1 VLVTSRLD
9 TTTRSTRIGS
19 SLFTGYVIKTILF
32 AMGDWHPVVITFSVA
47 DLEAAFKDQEAEEE
61 RKVQE
66 EAAKKKSEE
75 EAQARLAAEKAEAE
89 RKAHEEAAKK
99 KVEEEAQARLA
110 AEKKK
115 AEKDAK
121 TKEVTCFLKCAQEGV
136 IVKMVKVNMDAVA
149 PCDMLDKTQPTAPQ
163 RHRTWDIYK
172 RLYLTAIGAPK
183 ASPSDLKCSVL
194 GMWKLCTDVVAND
207 PVIKENLVI
216 DIYRKPSSSV
226 MWPHVSTWPALTLTE
241 GLEKGDIHVMK
252 KHNKSEVAGSV
263 QDWPVLRGDL
273 ALHS

>member
-1 VLVTSRLD
+1 MLVTSRLD
-9 TTTRSTRIGS
+9 TTTRSTRTGS

-32 AMGDWHPVVITFSVA
+32 AMGDWQEVVITVSVA
-47 DLEAAFKDQEAEEE
+47 DLEAAFKDLEAKEE

-110 AEKKK
+110 ADK
-115 AEKDAK
+115 AEEDAK

-149 PCDMLDKTQPTAPQ
+149 PCDMLDKIQPTAPQ
-163 RHRTWDIYK
+163 RHRTWDIFK
-172 RLYLTAIGAPK
+172 RLYLIAIGAPK
-183 ASPSDLKCSVL
+183 ASPGDLRCSVL
-194 GMWKLCTDVVAND
+194 GMWKHCTDVVAND

-216 DIYRKPSSSV
+216 DIYRKPSRSV
-226 MWPHVSTWPALTLTE
+226 TWPHVSTWPALTLTE
-241 GLEKGDIHVMK
+241 GLEKVAPDVWMK
-252 KHNKSEVAGSV
+252 KHNKSEVADSV
-263 QDWPVLRGDL
+263 QD
-273 ALHS
+273 

>member
-1 VLVTSRLD
+1 
-9 TTTRSTRIGS
+9 
-19 SLFTGYVIKTILF
+19 
-32 AMGDWHPVVITFSVA
+32 MEDWQPVVITFTVA
-47 DLEAAFKDQEAEEE
+47 DLEAAFKDQAAKEE

-110 AEKKK
+110 AEKKAK
-115 AEKDAK
+115 EDAK

-136 IVKMVKVNMDAVA
+136 IVKMVKVNMDADA
-149 PCDMLDKTQPTAPQ
+149 PCDMLDKIQPTAPQ
-163 RHRTWDIYK
+163 RHRTWDIYR

-216 DIYRKPSSSV
+216 DIYRRPSSSV

-252 KHNKSEVAGSV
+252 KHNKSEVADSV
-263 QDWPVLRGDL
+263 QD
-273 ALHS
+273 